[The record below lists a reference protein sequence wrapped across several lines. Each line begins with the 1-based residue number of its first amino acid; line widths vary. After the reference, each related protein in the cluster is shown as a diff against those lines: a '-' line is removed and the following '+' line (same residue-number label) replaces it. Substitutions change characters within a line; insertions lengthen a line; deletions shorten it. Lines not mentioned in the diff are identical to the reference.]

1 MISFGVEVFNTPQFL
16 LLRKHIGCLLI
27 PQDYI
32 DSLNDELPPEN
43 ISIRAEDDED
53 IELHAQFDNTDYINS
68 DIVSDDDVI
77 SEEDIQNGTG
87 YEFEKEYAG
96 SDEDTEDDDSFYVL

>member
-1 MISFGVEVFNTPQFL
+1 M
-16 LLRKHIGCLLI
+16 
-27 PQDYI
+27 
-32 DSLNDELPPEN
+32 
-43 ISIRAEDDED
+43 
-53 IELHAQFDNTDYINS
+53 
-68 DIVSDDDVI
+68 I

>member
-16 LLRKHIGCLLI
+16 LLRKCIGHLLI

-32 DSLNDELPPEN
+32 DTLNDELPPEN

-68 DIVSDDDVI
+68 NIVSDDDVI

-87 YEFEKEYAG
+87 YELEEKYAN
-96 SDEDTEDDDSFYVL
+96 SDEDAEDDSFSVL